1 MMKSEERKVL
11 LKQEMILSNRIIE
24 ILKEDEDMNE
34 IYKKME
40 IEKVKNVFEDY
51 ESIITIMSFI

>member
-11 LKQEMILSNRIIE
+11 LKREMILSNRIIE

>member
-51 ESIITIMSFI
+51 ESIIIIMSFI